1 MFTQNV
7 LISTEMDACTDLHP
21 KCLLKGP
28 HIDLVSLLFAIVVTI
43 ASVCNLLS
51 VLVELGAAI

>member
-1 MFTQNV
+1 
-7 LISTEMDACTDLHP
+7 MDACTDLHP

-28 HIDLVSLLFAIVVTI
+28 HTDLVSLLFAIVVTI
-43 ASVCNLLS
+43 ASVCNLLG